1 MLSFHPCLCP
11 GRLGDCD
18 RVNSEPVR
26 RVSRPLAVDYGSGPS
41 ATSTAHAACPRLRL
55 LASVGDRLNG
65 MLRSRWEDWL
75 GRVSKVLLPKI
86 ALLSSPVPSRQT
98 LIGALDVSNMCD
110 AAADLRDPE
119 FMHGVAPGQPAPCAS
134 ACRRHPCSLSRCM
147 IIFAFPGRTHTV
159 GTFVLAVAGD
169 KLSQPL
175 ICFERLPFSIVYL
188 S

>member
-1 MLSFHPCLCP
+1 MSDQHRPCGMSAFAPSGNCW
-11 GRLGDCD
+11 
-18 RVNSEPVR
+18 
-26 RVSRPLAVDYGSGPS
+26 RPSQWNALFSTKTLVGEDFQT
-41 ATSTAHAACPRLRL
+41 TSTQHSPSL
-55 LASVGDRLNG
+55 
-65 MLRSRWEDWL
+65 
-75 GRVSKVLLPKI
+75 
-86 ALLSSPVPSRQT
+86 SPVPCR
-98 LIGALDVSNMCD
+98 LIFVGALDVSSMCA
-110 AAADLRDPE
+110 AAADLRDPG